1 MFSGLLIILLPL
13 VVGYLIPLRHE
24 SALKLINRFLSWIVY
39 VILFFMGISLAFLDN
54 LAANLLSILHYS
66 VVTIVVILA
75 CNIAALFWLERSLPW
90 INHHQQEKL
99 PSRIAMALESLKL
112 CGVVVLGFLLGLTGL
127 VFLQHATEASEYT
140 LIFLLFLIGIQLRN
154 NGMTLKQIVLN
165 RRGMIVAVVVVGSSL
180 IGGVINAF
188 ILDLPLKTGL
198 AMASGFGWY
207 SLSGILM
214 TESFGPVIGSAS
226 FFNDLGRELIA
237 IMLIPGLVRKS
248 RSTALGL
255 CGATSMDFTLPV
267 LQRSGG
273 LELVPAAIVHGF
285 ILSLLVPILM
295 ALFSA

>member
-13 VVGYLIPLRHE
+13 VIGYLIPLHRP
-24 SALKLINRFLSWIVY
+24 SALKLITRFLSWIVY

-54 LAANLLSILHYS
+54 LASNLLAILHYAAVS
-66 VVTIVVILA
+66 VVIIML
-75 CNIAALFWLERSLPW
+75 CNIAALMWLEQKMPW
-90 INHHQQEKL
+90 QNHHRQEKL
-99 PSRIAMALESLKL
+99 PSRLAMALESLQL
-112 CGVVVLGFLLGLTGL
+112 CGVVLIGFLIGLSGL
-127 VFLQHATEASEYT
+127 SFLQHATEASEYT

-154 NGMTLKQIVLN
+154 NGMTLRQIVLN
-165 RRGMIVAVVVVGSSL
+165 RRGMIVAVLVMVSSL
-180 IGGVINAF
+180 LGGVINAF

-207 SLSGILM
+207 SLSGILL
-214 TESFGPVIGSAS
+214 TESYGPVIGSAA
-226 FFNDLGRELIA
+226 FFNDLARELLA
-237 IMLIPGLVRKS
+237 IMLIPGLVRRS

-273 LELVPAAIVHGF
+273 VEIVPAAIVHGF

-295 ALFSA
+295 AFFSA

>member
-13 VVGYLIPLRHE
+13 ILGYLIPLRHDA
-24 SALKLINRFLSWIVY
+24 ALKLINRFLSWIVY
-39 VILFFMGISLAFLDN
+39 IILFFMGISLAFLDN

-66 VVTIVVILA
+66 IVTIVVILA
-75 CNIAALFWLERSLPW
+75 CNIAALLWLERALPW
-90 INHHQQEKL
+90 KNHHQQEKL

-127 VFLQHATEASEYT
+127 AFLKHATEASEYT

-165 RRGMIVAVVVVGSSL
+165 RRGMIVAVVVVASSL
-180 IGGVINAF
+180 TGGVINAF
-188 ILDLPLKTGL
+188 ILGLPLKTGL

-214 TESFGPVIGSAS
+214 TESFGPVIGSAA

-237 IMLIPGLVRKS
+237 IMLIPGLVRQS

-285 ILSLLVPILM
+285 ILSLLVPVLM
-295 ALFSA
+295 AVFSA

>member
-13 VVGYLIPLRHE
+13 VIGYLIPLHRP
-24 SALKLINRFLSWIVY
+24 SALKLIARLLSWIVY

-54 LAANLLSILHYS
+54 LASNLLAILHYAAVS
-66 VVTIVVILA
+66 VVIILL
-75 CNIAALFWLERSLPW
+75 CNIAALMWLEQKMPW
-90 INHHQQEKL
+90 QNHHRQEKL
-99 PSRIAMALESLKL
+99 PSRLAMALESLQL
-112 CGVVVLGFLLGLTGL
+112 CGVVFIGFLIGLSGISL
-127 VFLQHATEASEYT
+127 LQHATEASEYT

-154 NGMTLKQIVLN
+154 NGMTLRQIVLN
-165 RRGMIVAVVVVGSSL
+165 RRGMIVAVVVMVSSL
-180 IGGVINAF
+180 LAGIINAF

-207 SLSGILM
+207 SLSGILL
-214 TESFGPVIGSAS
+214 TESYGPVIGSAA
-226 FFNDLGRELIA
+226 FFNDLARELLA
-237 IMLIPGLVRKS
+237 IMLIPGLVRRS

-273 LELVPAAIVHGF
+273 VEIVPAAIVHGF

-295 ALFSA
+295 AFFSA

>member
-1 MFSGLLIILLPL
+1 MFSGLLIILAPL
-13 VVGYLIPLRHE
+13 ILGYLIPLR
-24 SALKLINRFLSWIVY
+24 SAGALRLINQLLSWLVY
-39 VILFFMGISLAFLDN
+39 IILFFMGISLAFLDN
-54 LAANLLSILHYS
+54 LSANLLAILHYS
-66 VVTIVVILA
+66 AVSITVIML
-75 CNIAALFWLERSLPW
+75 CNIAALVWLERAIPW
-90 INHHQQEKL
+90 RHQHRQEKL
-99 PSRIAMALESLKL
+99 PSRLAMALESLKL

-127 VFLQHATEASEYT
+127 AFLKHATEASEYT

-165 RRGMIVAVVVVGSSL
+165 RRGMMVAIVVLVSSL
-180 IGGVINAF
+180 IAGAVNA
-188 ILDLPLKTGL
+188 LLLGLPLRAGL

-214 TESFGPVIGSAS
+214 TESFGPVIGSAA

-237 IMLIPGLVRKS
+237 IMLIPALVRRS
-248 RSTALGL
+248 RSTALGI

-285 ILSLLVPILM
+285 ILSLLVPVLM
-295 ALFSA
+295 AFFAA

>member
-13 VVGYLIPLRHE
+13 VIGYLIPLHRP
-24 SALKLINRFLSWIVY
+24 SALKLIARLLSWIVY

-54 LAANLLSILHYS
+54 LASNLLAILHYAAVS
-66 VVTIVVILA
+66 VVIILL
-75 CNIAALFWLERSLPW
+75 CNIAALMWLEQKMPW
-90 INHHQQEKL
+90 QNHHRQEKL
-99 PSRIAMALESLKL
+99 PSRLAMALESLQL
-112 CGVVVLGFLLGLTGL
+112 CGVVFIGFLIGLSGIS
-127 VFLQHATEASEYT
+127 FLQHATEASEYT

-154 NGMTLKQIVLN
+154 NGMTLQQIVLN
-165 RRGMIVAVVVVGSSL
+165 RRGMIVAVVVMVSSL
-180 IGGVINAF
+180 LGGIINAF

-207 SLSGILM
+207 SLSGILL
-214 TESFGPVIGSAS
+214 TESYGPVIGSAA
-226 FFNDLGRELIA
+226 FFNDLARELLA
-237 IMLIPGLVRKS
+237 IMLIPGLVRRS

-273 LELVPAAIVHGF
+273 VEIVPAAIVHGF

-295 ALFSA
+295 AFFSA

>member
-13 VVGYLIPLRHE
+13 IVGYLIPLYRE
-24 SALKLINRFLSWIVY
+24 SALRLINRFLSWIVY

-54 LAANLLSILHYS
+54 LSANLLSILHYS
-66 VVTIVVILA
+66 VVTVVVILL
-75 CNIAALFWLERSLPW
+75 CNIAALFWLERTIPW
-90 INHHQQEKL
+90 KNNHQQEKL

-112 CGVVVLGFLLGLTGL
+112 CGVVVLGFLLGLTGWS
-127 VFLQHATEASEYT
+127 FLQHATEASEYT

-165 RRGMIVAVVVVGSSL
+165 RRGMIVAIVVVASSMVA
-180 IGGVINAF
+180 GVINAV

-207 SLSGILM
+207 SLSGILL
-214 TESFGPVIGSAS
+214 TESFGPVIGSAA
-226 FFNDLGRELIA
+226 FFNDLARELIA
-237 IMLIPGLVRKS
+237 IMLIPGLVRRS

-285 ILSLLVPILM
+285 ILSLLVPVLM
-295 ALFSA
+295 AFFSA

>member
-13 VVGYLIPLRHE
+13 VIGYLIPLHRP
-24 SALKLINRFLSWIVY
+24 SALKLIARLLSWIVY

-54 LAANLLSILHYS
+54 LASNLLAILHYAAVS
-66 VVTIVVILA
+66 VVIILL
-75 CNIAALFWLERSLPW
+75 CNIAALMWLEQKMPW
-90 INHHQQEKL
+90 QNHHRKEKL
-99 PSRIAMALESLKL
+99 PSRLAMALESLQL
-112 CGVVVLGFLLGLTGL
+112 CGVVFIGFLIGLSGIS
-127 VFLQHATEASEYT
+127 FLQHATEASEYT

-154 NGMTLKQIVLN
+154 NGMTLRQIVLN
-165 RRGMIVAVVVVGSSL
+165 RRGMIVAVVVMVSSL
-180 IGGVINAF
+180 LGGIINAF

-207 SLSGILM
+207 SLSGILL
-214 TESFGPVIGSAS
+214 TESYGPVIGSAA
-226 FFNDLGRELIA
+226 FFNDLARELLA
-237 IMLIPGLVRKS
+237 IMLIPGLVRRS

-273 LELVPAAIVHGF
+273 VEIVPAAIVHGF

-295 ALFSA
+295 AFFSA

>member
-13 VVGYLIPLRHE
+13 VAGHLIPLRHP
-24 SALKLINRFLSWIVY
+24 SVLKLITRLLSWIVY

-54 LAANLLSILHYS
+54 LSSNLLSILHYAVVS
-66 VVTIVVILA
+66 VVVILL
-75 CNIAALFWLERSLPW
+75 CNIAALMWLEQKMPW
-90 INHHQQEKL
+90 RHQHRQEKL
-99 PSRIAMALESLKL
+99 PSRVAMAMESLQL
-112 CGVVVLGFLLGLTGL
+112 CGVVLIGFLIGLSGL
-127 VFLQHATEASEYT
+127 SFLQHATEASEYT

-154 NGMTLKQIVLN
+154 NGMTLRQTVLN
-165 RRGMIVAVVVVGSSL
+165 RRGMIVAVVVTASSL
-180 IGGVINAF
+180 AGGVINAF

-214 TESFGPVIGSAS
+214 TESFGPVIGSAA
-226 FFNDLGRELIA
+226 FFNDLSRELLA
-237 IMLIPGLVRKS
+237 IMLIPGLVRRS

-273 LELVPAAIVHGF
+273 VEIVPAAIVHGF
-285 ILSLLVPILM
+285 VLSLLVPVLI

>member
-1 MFSGLLIILLPL
+1 MFSGLLIILIPL
-13 VVGYLIPLRHE
+13 VVGYLIPLRQV

-66 VVTIVVILA
+66 IITIVVLLL
-75 CNIAALFWLERSLPW
+75 CNIAALFWLERTIPW
-90 INHHQQEKL
+90 KNHHQQEKL

-112 CGVVVLGFLLGLTGL
+112 CGVVVIGFLLGLSGL
-127 VFLQHATEASEYT
+127 DFLQHATEASEYT

-165 RRGMIVAVVVVGSSL
+165 RRGMMVAVVVVGSSMV
-180 IGGVINAF
+180 GGVINAF
-188 ILDLPLKTGL
+188 ILDLPLNTAL

-207 SLSGILM
+207 SLSGILL
-214 TESFGPVIGSAS
+214 TESFGPVIGSAA

-237 IMLIPGLVRKS
+237 IMLIPGLVRRS

-273 LELVPAAIVHGF
+273 LEMVPAAIVHGF
-285 ILSLLVPILM
+285 ILSLLVPVLM
-295 ALFSA
+295 AFFSA

>member
-13 VVGYLIPLRHE
+13 IVGYLIPLHRE
-24 SALKLINRFLSWIVY
+24 SALRLINRFLSWIVY

-54 LAANLLSILHYS
+54 LSANLLSILHYS
-66 VVTIVVILA
+66 VVTVVVILL
-75 CNIAALFWLERSLPW
+75 CNIAALFWLERTIPW
-90 INHHQQEKL
+90 KNNHQQEKL
-99 PSRIAMALESLKL
+99 PSRIAMALESLRL
-112 CGVVVLGFLLGLTGL
+112 CGVVVLGFLLGLTGWS
-127 VFLQHATEASEYT
+127 FLQHATEASEYT

-165 RRGMIVAVVVVGSSL
+165 RRGMIVAIVVVASSMVA
-180 IGGVINAF
+180 GVINAV

-207 SLSGILM
+207 SLSGILL
-214 TESFGPVIGSAS
+214 TESFGPVIGSAA
-226 FFNDLGRELIA
+226 FFNDLARELIA
-237 IMLIPGLVRKS
+237 IMLIPGLVRRS

-285 ILSLLVPILM
+285 ILSLLVPVLM
-295 ALFSA
+295 AFFSA

>member
-13 VVGYLIPLRHE
+13 IVGYLIPLHRE
-24 SALKLINRFLSWIVY
+24 SALRLINRFLSWIVY

-54 LAANLLSILHYS
+54 LSANLLSILHYS
-66 VVTIVVILA
+66 VVTVVIILL
-75 CNIAALFWLERSLPW
+75 CNISALFWLERTIPW
-90 INHHQQEKL
+90 KNNHQQEKL

-112 CGVVVLGFLLGLTGL
+112 CGVVVLGFLLGLTGWS
-127 VFLQHATEASEYT
+127 FLQHATEASEYT

-165 RRGMIVAVVVVGSSL
+165 RRGMIVAIVVVASSMVA
-180 IGGVINAF
+180 GVINAV

-207 SLSGILM
+207 SLSGILL
-214 TESFGPVIGSAS
+214 TESFGPVIGSAA
-226 FFNDLGRELIA
+226 FFNDLARELIA
-237 IMLIPGLVRKS
+237 IMLIPGLVRRS

-285 ILSLLVPILM
+285 ILSLLVPVLM
-295 ALFSA
+295 AFFSA

>member
-13 VVGYLIPLRHE
+13 VIGYLIPLHRP
-24 SALKLINRFLSWIVY
+24 SALKLIARLLSWIVY

-54 LAANLLSILHYS
+54 LASNLLAILHYAAVS
-66 VVTIVVILA
+66 VVIILL
-75 CNIAALFWLERSLPW
+75 CNIAALMWLEQKMPW
-90 INHHQQEKL
+90 QNHHRQEKL
-99 PSRIAMALESLKL
+99 PSRLAMALESLQL
-112 CGVVVLGFLLGLTGL
+112 CGVVFIGFMIGLSGIS
-127 VFLQHATEASEYT
+127 FLQHATEASEYT

-154 NGMTLKQIVLN
+154 NGMTLRQIVLN
-165 RRGMIVAVVVVGSSL
+165 RRGMIVAVVGMVSSL
-180 IGGVINAF
+180 LAGIINAF

-207 SLSGILM
+207 SLSGILL
-214 TESFGPVIGSAS
+214 TESYGPVIGSAA
-226 FFNDLGRELIA
+226 FFNDLARELLA
-237 IMLIPGLVRKS
+237 IMLIPGLVRRS

-273 LELVPAAIVHGF
+273 VEIVPAAIVHGF

-295 ALFSA
+295 AFFSA

>member
-1 MFSGLLIILLPL
+1 MFSGLLIILIPL
-13 VVGYLIPLRHE
+13 IMGYLIPLRQL
-24 SALKLINRFLSWIVY
+24 SALKLINRLLSWIVY

-54 LAANLLSILHYS
+54 LATNLLSILHYS
-66 VVTIVVILA
+66 VITMGVILL
-75 CNIAALFWLERSLPW
+75 CNIAALFWLKRVIPW
-90 INHHQQEKL
+90 KNHHHQEKL

-112 CGVVVLGFLLGLTGL
+112 CGVVVLGFMLGLTGFA
-127 VFLQHATEASEYT
+127 FLQHATEASEYT

-165 RRGMIVAVVVVGSSL
+165 RRGMMVAVIVVGSSL
-180 IGGVINAF
+180 VGGVINAF
-188 ILDLPLKTGL
+188 ILDLPLNTAL

-207 SLSGILM
+207 SLSGILL
-214 TESFGPVIGSAS
+214 TESFGPVIGSAA

-237 IMLIPGLVRKS
+237 IMLIPGLVRRS

-273 LELVPAAIVHGF
+273 LEMVPAAIVHGF
-285 ILSLLVPILM
+285 ILSLLVPIMM
-295 ALFSA
+295 AFFSA

>member
-1 MFSGLLIILLPL
+1 MFSGLLIILIPL
-13 VVGYLIPLRHE
+13 IVGYLIPLRQL
-24 SALKLINRFLSWIVY
+24 SALKLINRLLSWIVY

-66 VVTIVVILA
+66 IITMAVILL
-75 CNIAALFWLERSLPW
+75 CNIAALFWLERVIPW
-90 INHHQQEKL
+90 KNYHHQEKL

-127 VFLQHATEASEYT
+127 DILQHATEASEYT

-165 RRGMIVAVVVVGSSL
+165 RRGMMVAVIVVGSSL
-180 IGGVINAF
+180 VGGVINAF
-188 ILDLPLKTGL
+188 ILGLPLNTAL

-207 SLSGILM
+207 SLSGILL
-214 TESFGPVIGSAS
+214 TESFGPVIGSAA

-237 IMLIPGLVRKS
+237 IMLIPGLVRRS

-273 LELVPAAIVHGF
+273 LEMVPAAIVHGF
-285 ILSLLVPILM
+285 ILSLLVPIMM
-295 ALFSA
+295 AFFSA

>member
-13 VVGYLIPLRHE
+13 IVGYLIPLHRE

-66 VVTIVVILA
+66 AVTVAVILL
-75 CNIAALFWLERSLPW
+75 CNIAALFWLERTIPW
-90 INHHQQEKL
+90 KNTHHQEKL

-112 CGVVVLGFLLGLTGL
+112 CGVVVLGFLLGLTGWA
-127 VFLQHATEASEYT
+127 FLQHATEASEYT

-165 RRGMIVAVVVVGSSL
+165 RRGMMVAVVVIASSMVAG
-180 IGGVINAF
+180 IINAF

-207 SLSGILM
+207 SLSGILL
-214 TESFGPVIGSAS
+214 TESFGPVIGSAA
-226 FFNDLGRELIA
+226 FFNDLARELIA
-237 IMLIPGLVRKS
+237 IMLIPGLVRRS

-273 LELVPAAIVHGF
+273 LEMVPAAIVHGF
-285 ILSLLVPILM
+285 ILSLLVPVLM
-295 ALFSA
+295 AFFSA

>member
-1 MFSGLLIILLPL
+1 MFSGLLIILIPL
-13 VVGYLIPLRHE
+13 IVGYLIPLRQL
-24 SALKLINRFLSWIVY
+24 SALKLINRLLSWIVY

-54 LAANLLSILHYS
+54 LATNLLSILHYS
-66 VVTIVVILA
+66 VITMGVILL
-75 CNIAALFWLERSLPW
+75 CNIAALFWLERVIPW
-90 INHHQQEKL
+90 KNHHHQEKL

-112 CGVVVLGFLLGLTGL
+112 CGVVVLGFMLGLTRFD
-127 VFLQHATEASEYT
+127 FLQHATEASEYT

-165 RRGMIVAVVVVGSSL
+165 RRGMMVAVIVVGSSL
-180 IGGVINAF
+180 VGGVINAF
-188 ILDLPLKTGL
+188 ILDLPLNTAL

-207 SLSGILM
+207 SLSGILL
-214 TESFGPVIGSAS
+214 TESFGPVIGSAA

-237 IMLIPGLVRKS
+237 IMLIPGLVRRS

-273 LELVPAAIVHGF
+273 LEMVPAAIVHGF
-285 ILSLLVPILM
+285 ILSLLVPIMM
-295 ALFSA
+295 AFFSA